1 VTYIEIYK
9 ETIRDLLAKRDGD
22 GHGIGSRGGSFKGT
36 SYASYAD
43 GLDGGSPRGGGKGGS
58 GSSGGS
64 SVQQPTIHENDR
76 KGIHLLGAEK
86 RTVST

>member
-1 VTYIEIYK
+1 MTYIEIYK

-22 GHGIGSRGGSFKGT
+22 GTGSRGGSSKGA

-64 SVQQPTIHENDR
+64 SMQQPTIHENDR